1 MIYSIFVNAGL
12 ENIAR
17 QEIIAR
23 FGDTK
28 QFKIVTRKPQRII
41 FQYMGNPKDVLSL
54 RTAESLFLVI
64 KHFTNMTRSR
74 RSLTSIRN
82 SLNRQNFSQAITACR
97 QVGLSVR
104 KRVSFRVIS
113 RMSGY
118 RNFQKRD
125 LQQIVERSLID
136 KGWTLSHSETGIDVW
151 AEIHGEDG
159 YISVRLSRP
168 DMSQRS
174 YKQVQV
180 PHTLKPT
187 VAHSM
192 VMLSKPHPDDI
203 FLDPM
208 CGAGTILLER
218 AFSGRYRYLI
228 GGDLSEEALRATQKN
243 FGRQHQPRQFLHW
256 DSEVLP
262 IQPNSVDKIVCNLPI
277 DGIGTTNTEIYNHY
291 HCFIKQFEDVIK
303 PGGKMVLLSMQPA
316 PLNRV
321 LKNQDKLKT
330 RQQVGINLNG
340 KRGRIFVVHC

>member
-1 MIYSIFVNAGL
+1 M

-23 FGDTK
+23 FGNTK
-28 QFKIVTRKPQRII
+28 QFKIITRKPQRII
-41 FQYMGNPKDVLSL
+41 FQYMGNTKELLSL
-54 RTAESLFLVI
+54 RTAECLFLLI
-64 KHFTNMTRSR
+64 KHLPNMTRSR
-74 RSLTSIRN
+74 RSLTAISS
-82 SLNRQNFSQAITACR
+82 SLSRYNFTQAISCCR
-97 QVGLSVR
+97 QVGLSIR
-104 KRVSFRVIS
+104 KRVLFRVIS

-136 KGWTLSHSETGIDVW
+136 KGWYLSESDTGLDVW

-159 YISVRLSRP
+159 YLSVRLSKP

-187 VAHSM
+187 VAYSM
-192 VMLSKPHPDDI
+192 VRLSKPHPDDI

-218 AFSGRYRYLI
+218 AFSGRYRYLL
-228 GGDLSEEALRATQKN
+228 GGDISEEAIYATIKN
-243 FGRQHQPRQFLHW
+243 FGRQHQPRQFFHW

-262 IQPNSVDKIVCNLPI
+262 IQPGSVDKIVCNLPI
-277 DGIGTTNTEIYNHY
+277 DGLGTTTTDLYHHY
-291 HCFIKQFEDVIK
+291 QRFLKQFESAIK
-303 PGGKMVLLSMQPA
+303 PGGNMVLLSMQSA
-316 PLNRV
+316 PLNRL
-321 LKNQDKLKT
+321 LKNQNKLKT
-330 RQQVGINLNG
+330 RQQVGINING
-340 KRGRIFVVHC
+340 KKGRIFVVHC